1 MPGSPTRRSRAIISR
16 SVAEDAVAPRS
27 PLPPRRTS
35 PTSYTEDLIGEFVA
49 LAEEG
54 YSIVEVAAYW
64 SIEEA
69 LIEQWRDEHPDFD
82 EALRRA
88 RTLEKAW
95 WMSRA
100 RHALR
105 DDNNRFPAGA
115 WSHVMRARFPEYD
128 DKKGVTVQLDLGQL
142 VRVVM
147 PAPMLA
153 QRTTTASTISGG
165 TADTP
170 FIVLPGSDED
180 RGNAIVR

>member
-1 MPGSPTRRSRAIISR
+1 MSSR

-27 PLPPRRTS
+27 PLPLRRSS
-35 PTSYTEDLIGEFVA
+35 PTAYSEDLIAEIVA

-54 YSIVEVAAYW
+54 YSVVEVAAHW
-64 SIEEA
+64 SIDEA
-69 LIEQWRDEHPDFD
+69 LIDIWREEHPEFD
-82 EALRRA
+82 AALRRA
-88 RTLEKAW
+88 RTFEKAW

-147 PAPMLA
+147 PDATTVPRAP
-153 QRTTTASTISGG
+153 RCRSSNSG
-165 TADTP
+165 TAADVP
-170 FIVLPGSDED
+170 SIALPGPDD
-180 RGNAIVR
+180 LDDADPPGGGW